1 MQGKDR
7 RSNFLVEKRTVMN
20 AIDFTVLIGSM
31 YIARGM
37 NETMATFVGFGFML
51 FAVFLK
57 VYS

>member
-1 MQGKDR
+1 
-7 RSNFLVEKRTVMN
+7 MN